1 MYHWS
6 KMSGKMDG
14 IPALNTDTTSNKY
27 CQKMSKTDTICGSCY
42 SWNMLKT
49 FRKSAVP
56 SFKRNSKFL
65 SAEVHDVKYLLPVSA
80 LVARF
85 NGHGELINNNHF
97 INIINICK
105 NQPNTTFTLWTK
117 RKNIVNRVCKDYKLP
132 KNLIMIYSNP
142 VVDTILKEV
151 PKHFHKVFNN
161 VSNDSNKINCIGK
174 CIDCLKCY
182 NLKDNTK
189 QIIEKIK

>member
-6 KMSGKMDG
+6 KMSGKLIG

-27 CQKMSKTDTICGSCY
+27 CIKMSKTDTICGSCY

-49 FRKSAVP
+49 FRKNAVP

-65 SAEVHDVKYLLPVSA
+65 SSEIHDPKYLLPVSSII
-80 LVARF
+80 ARF
-85 NGHGELINNNHF
+85 NGHGEIINETHF

-117 RKNIVNRVCKDYKLP
+117 RKDIINKVCKDYKLP

-142 VVDTILKEV
+142 VINTIMKKV

-161 VSNDSNKINCIGK
+161 VTNNSDKINCIGK
-174 CIDCLKCY
+174 CIECLKCY
-182 NLKDNTK
+182 NLKDKTE
-189 QIIEKIK
+189 QIIEVVK

>member
-6 KMSGKMDG
+6 KMSGKLVG

-27 CQKMSKTDTICGSCY
+27 CKKMSKTDTICGSCY

-56 SFKRNSKFL
+56 SFKRNSDFL
-65 SAEVHDVKYLLPVSA
+65 SSEIHDPKYLLPASSII
-80 LVARF
+80 ARF
-85 NGHGELINNNHF
+85 NGHGEIINEAHF

-117 RKNIVNRVCKDYKLP
+117 RKDIINKVCKDYKLP

-142 VVDTILKEV
+142 VINTIMKKV

-161 VSNDSNKINCIGK
+161 VSNNSDKINCVGK

-182 NLKDNTK
+182 NLKDKTE
-189 QIIEKIK
+189 QIIEAVK

>member
-6 KMSGKMDG
+6 KMSGKLEG
-14 IPALNTDTTSNKY
+14 IPALNTDTTSNEY
-27 CQKMSKTDTICGSCY
+27 CKKMSKTDTICGSCY

-56 SFKRNSKFL
+56 SFNRNSKFL
-65 SAEVHDVKYLLPVSA
+65 SAEVHNPKYLLPVSA
-80 LVARF
+80 IVARF
-85 NGHGELINNNHF
+85 NAHGELINENHF

-117 RKNIVNRVCKDYKLP
+117 RKNIINKVCKNYKLP
-132 KNLIMIYSNP
+132 KNLIMVYSNP
-142 VVDTILKEV
+142 VIDTIMQKV
-151 PKHFHKVFNN
+151 PKHFNKVFNN
-161 VSNDSNKINCIGK
+161 VSKKSNKINCFQN

-182 NLKDNTK
+182 NTDDKTE
-189 QIIEKIK
+189 QIIEVVK

>member
-6 KMSGKMDG
+6 KMSGKLIG

-27 CQKMSKTDTICGSCY
+27 CIKMSKTDTICGSCY

-49 FRKSAVP
+49 FRKNAVP

-65 SAEVHDVKYLLPVSA
+65 SAEVHDPKYLLPVSSII
-80 LVARF
+80 ARF
-85 NGHGELINNNHF
+85 NGHGEIINEAHF

-117 RKNIVNRVCKDYKLP
+117 RKDIINKVCKDYKLP
-132 KNLIMIYSNP
+132 KNLIMVYSNP
-142 VVDTILKEV
+142 VINTIMKKV

-161 VSNDSNKINCIGK
+161 VSNDSNKINCVGK

>member
-6 KMSGKMDG
+6 KMSGKLVG

-56 SFKRNSKFL
+56 SFKRNSDFL
-65 SAEVHDVKYLLPVSA
+65 SAEIHNPKYLLPVSSII
-80 LVARF
+80 ARF
-85 NGHGELINNNHF
+85 NGHGELINEAHF

-117 RKNIVNRVCKDYKLP
+117 RKDIVNKICKDYKLP

-142 VVDTILKEV
+142 VINTIMKKV

-161 VSNDSNKINCIGK
+161 VTNKSDKINCIGK

-182 NLKDNTK
+182 NLKDKTE
-189 QIIEKIK
+189 QIIEAVK

>member
-6 KMSGKMDG
+6 KMSGKLIG

-65 SAEVHDVKYLLPVSA
+65 SAEIHNPKYLLPVSSII
-80 LVARF
+80 ARF
-85 NGHGELINNNHF
+85 NGHGEIINKSHF

-117 RKNIVNRVCKDYKLP
+117 RKDIINKVCKDYKLP

-142 VVDTILKEV
+142 VINTIMKKV
-151 PKHFHKVFNN
+151 PKNFHKVFNN
-161 VSNDSNKINCIGK
+161 VTNNSNKINCVGK

-182 NLKDNTK
+182 NLKDKTE
-189 QIIEKIK
+189 QIIEAVK